1 MIGGDVEHVH
11 MLYVGAR
18 NWSPGALIN
27 RVRDRSAEYIR
38 KWSPYFAWQESYAV
52 VTTSRSHDE
61 IDKDYI
67 ARQKEIHITLSY
79 KDEFRRFLEENG
91 IEYDEKDIWD

>member
-11 MLYVGAR
+11 ILYVGAR
-18 NWSPGALIN
+18 NCSADSVID
-27 RVRDRSAEYIR
+27 RVRERSAEFIR